1 MEARNN
7 TVSFWIRL
15 IENLP
20 QTRPNVLPEGMK
32 WGAQKKKLLN
42 TIKILYIRLY
52 INLKDVNLHASQ
64 YELTVKMMTIMH
76 Y

>member
-20 QTRPNVLPEGMK
+20 QTRPNMLPEGMK
-32 WGAQKKKLLN
+32 WGAQKKLLN

-52 INLKDVNLHASQ
+52 INLKDVNPHASQ
-64 YELTVKMMTIMH
+64 YELTVKMMTKMR